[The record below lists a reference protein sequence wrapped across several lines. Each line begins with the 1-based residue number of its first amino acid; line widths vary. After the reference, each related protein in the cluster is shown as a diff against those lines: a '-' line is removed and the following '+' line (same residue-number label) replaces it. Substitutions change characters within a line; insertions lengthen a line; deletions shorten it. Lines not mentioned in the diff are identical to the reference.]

1 MYLCVC
7 CVYRH
12 TLTDTQRE
20 REEEEEKHLY
30 GTTFSRIL
38 FPTLFWLI
46 VGHTRHFAWE
56 FSRSYG
62 SHSESHFGDSR
73 VWCMSTLRI
82 TALLVHQLCR
92 TAEPGAAR
100 VPSGACL
107 GSSQSWAHTWLASWG
122 TRHLPRQA
130 PCTIKSKAGR
140 KAGFQ
145 LIRVGFSLPLI
156 SVCVQLPFS
165 RADPADFRAHSTG
178 HRLLSQ
184 RPPSTVCQIKPLIGR
199 RGTVALD
206 FEPVALVRNM
216 DRRIGV
222 SNNRSHGLAI

>member
-122 TRHLPRQA
+122 TLSPSPAGPLHHQVEGREKGRFPAHPR
-130 PCTIKSKAGR
+130 
-140 KAGFQ
+140 GFQ
-145 LIRVGFSLPLI
+145 F
-156 SVCVQLPFS
+156 
-165 RADPADFRAHSTG
+165 
-178 HRLLSQ
+178 
-184 RPPSTVCQIKPLIGR
+184 
-199 RGTVALD
+199 ALD
-206 FEPVALVRNM
+206 LRLRPAALLTGWPCWLQSTQHGTQTTQPAAPIHCVSDQTPYRETRNCSS
-216 DRRIGV
+216 RFWASGFGQKHGQK
-222 SNNRSHGLAI
+222 NRGI